1 MVTSLYAGLLAFL
14 LLSLSIIVIKGRRQ
28 EQTAL
33 GSGDSRMLEQRIR
46 AQANLAEY
54 TPVVLIL
61 LFAAETQ
68 GISVFFIHIIG
79 ILFFTG
85 RVVHA
90 YALISF
96 EKYDGKKLITSTKY
110 RKIGMVCTFISLA
123 ISATA
128 NIIIYAYKIL
138 Q

>member
-1 MVTSLYAGLLAFL
+1 
-14 LLSLSIIVIKGRRQ
+14 
-28 EQTAL
+28 
-33 GSGDSRMLEQRIR
+33 MLEQRIR

-54 TPVVLIL
+54 TPIVLIL

-68 GISVFFIHIIG
+68 GISIYLIHLIG
-79 ILFFTG
+79 LLFFTG

-96 EKYDGKKLITSTKY
+96 EKYDGNELITSTKY
-110 RKIGMVCTFISLA
+110 RKIGMVCTFLSLA
-123 ISATA
+123 ILASA
-128 NIIIYAYKIL
+128 NIIAYAYKTL

>member
-33 GSGDSRMLEQRIR
+33 GSGGSRMLEQRIR

-54 TPVVLIL
+54 TPIVLIL

-68 GISVFFIHIIG
+68 GVSIYLIHLIG
-79 ILFFTG
+79 LLFFTG

-96 EKYDGKKLITSTKY
+96 EKYDGNKLITSTKY
-110 RKIGMVCTFISLA
+110 RKIGMVCTFLSLA
-123 ISATA
+123 ILAST
-128 NIIIYAYKIL
+128 NIIAYAYKTL